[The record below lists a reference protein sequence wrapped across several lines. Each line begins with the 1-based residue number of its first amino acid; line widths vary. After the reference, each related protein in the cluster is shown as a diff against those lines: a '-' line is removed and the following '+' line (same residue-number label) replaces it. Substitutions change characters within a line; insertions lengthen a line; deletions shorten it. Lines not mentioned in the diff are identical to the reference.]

1 MSETSWM
8 PQGEIPPKFQIQA
21 AFFAASYFGHQKTG
35 ETFLPESSFLI
46 STAKDWSCE
55 GVFSIKLRSVISK
68 TQFFDWGACK
78 LMKPCEKR
86 NCCLAQNYFSY
97 QAISECWYFMDPCH
111 TCHAEFWVK
120 SSGLEGSREFHK
132 IWLAWKTW
140 WLGYTRHQDGWG
152 CTVVVYSRL
161 EGRSDFGQVLFGG
174 TSYSNLDDNKCGV
187 PLGKKRCWNI
197 EYTEH
202 HVMFENEYIISI
214 WDRSASHMVPYVIS
228 VVAYASAPWIYW
240 KPQNTIPTWHTRDP
254 LSISG
259 WRHVCPCG
267 HWLAGGAAQRVGSN
281 RCTHPGL
288 ICWGY
293 NPPGS
298 PSFPFPRW

>member
-35 ETFLPESSFLI
+35 ETFLPESSCLI

-55 GVFSIKLRSVISK
+55 GVFSIKLRSVISEA
-68 TQFFDWGACK
+68 QFFWLRCLQINETMREKELLLGSK
-78 LMKPCEKR
+78 LLRLLVLIFYGSLPYMPCR
-86 NCCLAQNYFSY
+86 
-97 QAISECWYFMDPCH
+97 I
-111 TCHAEFWVK
+111 WVT

-132 IWLAWKTW
+132 IWLAWKNM
-140 WLGYTRHQDGWG
+140 WLGYTGHQDGWG

-187 PLGKKRCWNI
+187 PLDKKKCWNI

-202 HVMFENEYIISI
+202 HVIFENEYIISI

-240 KPQNTIPTWHTRDP
+240 KPQNTIPTWHTRDL